1 MPRAGVSRGRRG
13 GAAGVLVGALA
24 IAGLAGVLGVGH
36 SLLRDTPIRLT
47 REAGPVAVTPGAD
60 AGPVDGTGDAASDG
74 LGGAAVYDPDAV
86 FEMTPEELLGAAVLP
101 GMITLGEA
109 KALFEEGAVF
119 VDARRRDVYE
129 AGHIEGAIWLPAE
142 EVAARWVEIEHAV
155 GVPIVIYCEGGPCDA
170 SHNTAIRI
178 EDLGMGFDPAD
189 LHIMGLG
196 YAEWERAGLPT
207 GGGGSP

>member
-1 MPRAGVSRGRRG
+1 MGAAGRGQGGRRG
-13 GAAGVLVGALA
+13 GAAGVVVGALA
-24 IAGLAGVLGVGH
+24 IAGLAGVVGVGH

-47 REAGPVAVTPGAD
+47 REAGTAPGTPEAGVEPAPTGSAVAI
-60 AGPVDGTGDAASDG
+60 
-74 LGGAAVYDPDAV
+74 YDPDAV
-86 FEMTPEELLGAAVLP
+86 FTMTPEELLGAAVLP

-119 VDARRRDVYE
+119 VDARRRDEFE
-129 AGHIEGAIWLPAE
+129 AGHIEGAVWLPAE
-142 EVAARWVEIEHAV
+142 QVAPRWAEIEHAI
-155 GVPIVIYCEGGPCDA
+155 GMPLVIYCEGGPCDA

-189 LHIMGLG
+189 IRIMGLG

-207 GGGGSP
+207 AGGAP